1 MNGSLKSVPIT
12 ITLTYSG
19 IKALLIARR
28 LQFMSLQKGS
38 NRNHLVGRGTFN
50 VIRTYNLSIYVW
62 EMKTKQKETPQE
74 MIRLALAYLNIM
86 KQCLLCLHGNFLIVT
101 YFFLHILIVTY
112 IRYIPVRLIK

>member
-38 NRNHLVGRGTFN
+38 NRNHLVGKGPFN
-50 VIRTYNLSIYVW
+50 H
-62 EMKTKQKETPQE
+62 
-74 MIRLALAYLNIM
+74 LAKLAY
-86 KQCLLCLHGNFLIVT
+86 VT
-101 YFFLHILIVTY
+101 
-112 IRYIPVRLIK
+112 